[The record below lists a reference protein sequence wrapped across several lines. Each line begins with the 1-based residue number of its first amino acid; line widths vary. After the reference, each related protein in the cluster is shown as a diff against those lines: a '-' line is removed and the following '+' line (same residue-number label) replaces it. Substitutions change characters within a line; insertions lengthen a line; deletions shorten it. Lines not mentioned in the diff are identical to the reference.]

1 MTIETRLRAL
11 QCREPARSLE
21 AGDAPPIVHGGR
33 LDRARRLFPDA
44 PQPWIDLSTGVS
56 PYPYPLPPLAP
67 EVYTRLPD
75 ADALSDLDLTAARA
89 YRAGQGTAVVAGA
102 GTQAFI
108 QWLPRLRPARRVAVL
123 GLTYEEHAAAWRAS
137 GAMVERVST
146 VRELESADVAVV
158 VNPNNPDG
166 RLEPPERLAAT
177 ARRMAKQG
185 HLLIVDEAFMDMA
198 GPSHSVVPMAADSG
212 AVVLRSFG
220 KAYGL
225 PGLRLGFALC
235 EPRLA
240 ERLRAAMGP
249 WSVSGPAIA
258 IGAAALSDHS
268 WLGARAAELERGV
281 ARLDALLRAARFE
294 PVGGAHLFRLVSHPQ
309 AARWFAH
316 LGRCGILTRAFAER
330 PNWLRIGIP
339 ATAAAWE
346 RLTRALEGGHDV

>member
-1 MTIETRLRAL
+1 MTIEARLRAL
-11 QCREPARSLE
+11 QCRETARSLE
-21 AGDAPPIVHGGR
+21 PGEEPAIVHGGR
-33 LDRARRLFPDA
+33 LDRARRLFPGA
-44 PQPWIDLSTGVS
+44 PEPWIDLSTGVS
-56 PYPYPLPPLAP
+56 PHPYPLPALAP
-67 EVYTRLPD
+67 EAFTRLPD
-75 ADALSDLDLTAARA
+75 ADALAKLERVAARA
-89 YRAGQGTAVVAGA
+89 YRAGDETAIVAGA

-137 GAMVERVST
+137 GARVERAST
-146 VRELESADVAVV
+146 LQELESADVAVV

-177 ARRMAKQG
+177 ARRMAQNER
-185 HLLIVDEAFMDMA
+185 LLIVDEAFMDMA
-198 GPSHSVVPMAADSG
+198 GPSHSVVPLAADSG

-235 EPRLA
+235 DARLA

-258 IGAAALSDHS
+258 IGAAALADES
-268 WLGARAAELERGV
+268 WLAARAAELEQGV
-281 ARLDALLRAARFE
+281 ARLDALLRSAGFTH
-294 PVGGAHLFRLVSHPQ
+294 VGGARLFRLVSHAR

-316 LGRCGILTRAFAER
+316 LGRCGILTRSFGER
-330 PNWLRIGIP
+330 PDWLRFGVP
-339 ATAAAWE
+339 GPAAAWK
-346 RLTRALEGGHDV
+346 RLARALESGHDV